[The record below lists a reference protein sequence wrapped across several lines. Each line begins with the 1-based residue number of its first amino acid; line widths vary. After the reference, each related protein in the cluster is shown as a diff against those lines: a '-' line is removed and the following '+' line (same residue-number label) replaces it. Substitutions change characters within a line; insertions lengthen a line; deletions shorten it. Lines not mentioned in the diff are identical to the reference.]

1 MKKIVSLSTMFIAL
15 MILFSSCGK
24 YEEGPMISIQSKEA
38 RVAGTYTLVQAYKNG
53 LENPDKVEFYE
64 NTTYLYN
71 EDGTGEKQ
79 YKESSIIVTTEFE
92 WEFSD
97 DESKLLKREKS
108 LISGNF
114 EEWKEFV
121 IIRLTDTEMWL
132 QEYDI
137 ADNEWEYHFE
147 E

>member
-1 MKKIVSLSTMFIAL
+1 
-15 MILFSSCGK
+15 
-24 YEEGPMISIQSKEA
+24 MISIQSKEA